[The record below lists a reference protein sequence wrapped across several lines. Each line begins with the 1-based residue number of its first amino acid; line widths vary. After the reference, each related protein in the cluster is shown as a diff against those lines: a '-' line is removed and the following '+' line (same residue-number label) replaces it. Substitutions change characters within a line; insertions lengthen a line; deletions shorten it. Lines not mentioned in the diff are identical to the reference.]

1 MASEQNDRKEL
12 YKQYA
17 TEQLALESTGMEMK
31 LINVKEYEKTIN
43 LVYVDRN
50 KFCDMLKRIT
60 EKQITP
66 YLPNFAKNVQT
77 SNTLWNDLVANGKQG
92 QYISARNAAKI
103 KLSLFLYVN
112 EVVNSQQ
119 YNEVKNE
126 FTRVKYERE
135 QKLTLPTDELV
146 ESRFGEQKLFVEA
159 CEFLNECAP
168 REFCSAFKKIH
179 IPVKDFDSK
188 KYVEDLEFLTK
199 DGKFYLKTHF
209 HSQHSRILNAIKEVC
224 KFTFF
229 HCNQET
235 KDLLGVANYN
245 SMSNVLFEKIKAK
258 KKEEYE
264 KRVKDKNAESE
275 KRKGPL
281 SWTPSE
287 SQPKR
292 AKSVPADR
300 KDSEPSASSNARIV
314 QEQDGDDEMGSE
326 P

>member
-1 MASEQNDRKEL
+1 MASEQKDRREL

-43 LVYVDRN
+43 LVYVDKNR
-50 KFCDMLKRIT
+50 FCDMLKRIT

-135 QKLTLPTDELV
+135 QKLTLSTDWWKAV
-146 ESRFGEQKLFVEA
+146 TVNKN
-159 CEFLNECAP
+159 FL
-168 REFCSAFKKIH
+168 
-179 IPVKDFDSK
+179 
-188 KYVEDLEFLTK
+188 
-199 DGKFYLKTHF
+199 
-209 HSQHSRILNAIKEVC
+209 
-224 KFTFF
+224 
-229 HCNQET
+229 
-235 KDLLGVANYN
+235 
-245 SMSNVLFEKIKAK
+245 
-258 KKEEYE
+258 
-264 KRVKDKNAESE
+264 
-275 KRKGPL
+275 
-281 SWTPSE
+281 
-287 SQPKR
+287 
-292 AKSVPADR
+292 
-300 KDSEPSASSNARIV
+300 
-314 QEQDGDDEMGSE
+314 
-326 P
+326 

>member
-1 MASEQNDRKEL
+1 MASEQNDRREL

-43 LVYVDRN
+43 LVYVDKNR
-50 KFCDMLKRIT
+50 FCDMLKRIT

-135 QKLTLPTDELV
+135 QKLTLSTDELV
-146 ESRFGEQKLFVEA
+146 ESRYGEQKLFVKA

-168 REFCSAFKKIH
+168 REFCSTFKKIH

-245 SMSNVLFEKIKAK
+245 SMSNVLFEKIKEK

-264 KRVKDKNAESE
+264 KRVQNKNAENE
-275 KRKGPL
+275 KRKGSF
-281 SWTPSE
+281 SWTPNV
-287 SQPKR
+287 SQSKR

-300 KDSEPSASSNARIV
+300 KDGEPSASSNARIV